1 MENEEI
7 LSIFEF
13 RYKSN
18 NTQYVRGKQGHMIHF
33 SEGKSFS
40 VDELYDRFYNELVLW
55 ADTILS
61 DMEEAEDL
69 VQDFFVRLWEKK
81 LNENLEGERVR
92 SYLYVAVRNM
102 AVRKVKD
109 QSRIRRIPDMSVVE
123 SVWEN
128 EDVTHDDMIDQEWA
142 FELACL
148 YHKAGMADKCVEACD
163 VLPPRSR
170 EVLECVHLKNMK
182 YVEVAELLGISVAT
196 VKTLLV
202 RSLKT
207 LRGIVSDTAL
217 LLVLVYRE
225 DGGKRSDLG
234 MFTKKLV

>member
-1 MENEEI
+1 MKI
-7 LSIFEF
+7 AASLGTS
-13 RYKSN
+13 
-18 NTQYVRGKQGHMIHF
+18 
-33 SEGKSFS
+33 
-40 VDELYDRFYNELVLW
+40 
-55 ADTILS
+55 
-61 DMEEAEDL
+61 EDL

-128 EDVTHDDMIDQEWA
+128 EDVTHDDMIDQV
-142 FELACL
+142 L
-148 YHKAGMADKCVEACD
+148 KALD